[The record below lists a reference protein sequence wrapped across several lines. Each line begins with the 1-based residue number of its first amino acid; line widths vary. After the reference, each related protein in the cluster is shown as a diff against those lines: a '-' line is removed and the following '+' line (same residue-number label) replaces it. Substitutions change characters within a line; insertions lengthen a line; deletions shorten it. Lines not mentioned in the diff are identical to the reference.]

1 MGDRARRLAGT
12 SARAAKRATAS
23 ASHAARSA
31 AMSTSRATRAG
42 AKRVRKATTAQG
54 AGESG
59 LSRVIELNA
68 VNAVG
73 DTLITI
79 ALADTLFFSAATSEA
94 RSQVALYLLVTMAPF
109 AVVAPVIGPFLDRFR
124 HGRRWA
130 IGTSTA
136 VRAFLAW
143 VMASSIVRDDLWLYP
158 AAFGVLVA
166 SRAFAVARSAAV
178 PRVLPPSIQ
187 LVTANSRLGLA
198 GVVGTAVAAPIGIGL
213 AAIGSNWPLYL
224 AFIAYVT
231 ATVLAILLSSKVD
244 SAAGERGVT
253 FRDGSGT
260 ADRTQ
265 AETRS
270 LSGGTAAR
278 PAAKTAAR
286 RPRRPPRRKPYRA
299 GPALVRALRANTMLR
314 GFNGFLTMFV
324 AFLLREQSVAGMA
337 DYAAIGMVVAAA
349 WVGSAGGTALGAA
362 ARARSPDRT
371 VLVLVVI
378 AAVVAVLC
386 ALLWGVVMAVTVGLV
401 AGFGQQLGRL
411 SLDAVVQRDVPDEV
425 RTSAFARSETLLQLS
440 WVLGGF
446 LGISL
451 PPTAGIGF
459 GLAAGILVAGLILA
473 ARARPG
479 APIRPRLRSTRR
491 AAA

>member
-1 MGDRARRLAGT
+1 
-12 SARAAKRATAS
+12 
-23 ASHAARSA
+23 
-31 AMSTSRATRAG
+31 MSTSRATRAS

-68 VNAVG
+68 VNAFA

-198 GVVGTAVAAPIGIGL
+198 GVIGAAVAAPIGIGL
-213 AAIGSNWPLYL
+213 AMLGSNWPLYL
-224 AFIAYVT
+224 AFVAYVT
-231 ATVLAILLSSKVD
+231 ATVLAILLSPKVD
-244 SAAGERGVT
+244 SSAGERGVT
-253 FRDGSGT
+253 FRDGSVAAGDGP
-260 ADRTQ
+260 AAAQ
-265 AETRS
+265 ARS
-270 LSGGTAAR
+270 GAPDGAPASR
-278 PAAKTAAR
+278 PAGTVAG
-286 RPRRPPRRKPYRA
+286 RPRGPSRRKPYRA

-324 AFLLREQSVAGMA
+324 AFLLREQSVGGLDAVV
-337 DYAAIGMVVAAA
+337 AIGIVVAAA
-349 WVGSAGGTALGAA
+349 WLGSAGGTALGATT
-362 ARARSPDRT
+362 RARSPDRT
-371 VLVLVVI
+371 VVVLVAI
-378 AAVVAVLC
+378 AAVVAALS
-386 ALLWGVVMAVTVGLV
+386 ALLWGLVMAVTVGLA

-425 RTSAFARSETLLQLS
+425 RTSAFARSETMLQLS

-451 PPTAGIGF
+451 PPIPGF
-459 GLAAGILVAGLILA
+459 GFGVAAVILVAGFLLA
-473 ARARPG
+473 SRVRPG
-479 APIRPRLRSTRR
+479 VRLRPRPRPTRS
-491 AAA
+491 APA